1 MQNHISRRAFLAA
14 AASTL
19 ALPRKLF
26 AKDVVL
32 PMLDHILLGSNNL
45 DAGIAYIE
53 KQSGVRP
60 AFGGVHP
67 GRGTRNA
74 LASLG
79 ELHYLEVIA
88 PDPQQAGAPDTFGLQ
103 PLATP
108 RLIAWAVHVPDI
120 SAQTNRLAD
129 AGIEFEGP
137 VAGSRDRPDGRV
149 LRWKALRLKDDRQG
163 LLPFFIEWAA
173 GSVHPSTD
181 APAGCR
187 LVRFDVLAPRALE
200 LDQRFAALGLG
211 IRVANAAAPQLRAV
225 IAGTH
230 GEFTLTS

>member
-1 MQNHISRRAFLAA
+1 MQNQISRRTFLGATAVAMAA
-14 AASTL
+14 
-19 ALPRKLF
+19 PRGLF
-26 AKDVVL
+26 GKDAVL

-53 KQSGVRP
+53 QQSGVRP

-103 PLATP
+103 PLAAP
-108 RLIAWAVHVPDI
+108 RLIGWAVHVSDI

-137 VAGSRDRPDGRV
+137 AAGSRQRPDGRV
-149 LRWKALRLKDDRQG
+149 LQWKALRLKDDRKG

-187 LVRFDVLAPRALE
+187 LVRFEVVAPHARD
-200 LDQRFAALGLG
+200 LDKTFAALGIAL
-211 IRVANAAAPQLRAV
+211 RVENAAAPQLRAT
-225 IAGTH
+225 IAGVH

>member
-1 MQNHISRRAFLAA
+1 MQNQFSRRTFLAA
-14 AASTL
+14 AAATL
-19 ALPRKLF
+19 AVPRELL
-26 AKDVVL
+26 AKNVVL

-53 KQSGVRP
+53 QQSGVRP

-79 ELHYLEVIA
+79 QLHYLEVIA
-88 PDPQQAGAPDTFGLQ
+88 PDPQQAGAPDLFGLQ

-108 RLIAWAVHVPDI
+108 RLIGWAVHVPDI
-120 SAQTNRLAD
+120 SAQANRLAD

-137 VAGSRDRPDGRV
+137 AAGSRNRPDGRV
-149 LRWKALRLKDDRQG
+149 LQWKALRLKDDRKG
-163 LLPFFIEWAA
+163 LFPFFIEWAEA
-173 GSVHPSTD
+173 SVHPSTD

-187 LVRFDVLAPRALE
+187 LVRFEVLAPHAVD
-200 LDQRFAALGLG
+200 LDKTFAALGIDL
-211 IRVANAAAPQLRAV
+211 RVARAATPQLRAT
-225 IAGTH
+225 IAGAH